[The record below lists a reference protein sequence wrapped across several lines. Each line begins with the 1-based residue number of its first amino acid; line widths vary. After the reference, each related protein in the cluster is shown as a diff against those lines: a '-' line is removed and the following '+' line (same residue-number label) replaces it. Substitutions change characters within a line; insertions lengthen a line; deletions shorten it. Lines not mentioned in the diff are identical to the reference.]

1 MRAIGLQPK
10 QIKPP
15 APMPLSLPHTPP
27 ANLPELALPNP
38 TPAQHPEHDSNI
50 QLASGNDAT
59 PNSVVSAIATSADRQ
74 PSIVKI
80 PAMKVDLPVVQNQT
94 AQDLA
99 TSRSIGA
106 KVRLSAGSFVT
117 SDAVNAGVA
126 SIPGQANS
134 SNIKVTRSGDI
145 TAETPVKLSFNAD
158 QVVALPAFPSPNS
171 PYAKSGIEIPVRV
184 ESVSNAMNALPTAN
198 TPAPSIVPLP
208 TLELPPLTPPA
219 TPPSIPTTTS
229 PSANLPI
236 ENSVN
241 STEALAT
248 DTPSLTPE
256 LSPRDSQQEPT
267 VTEIESVSLDSEMS
281 DESEKD
287 IATQDHTA
295 AQNDTAAQEVIATH
309 EVSAINPS
317 DETQTTPTNSPVP
330 VTNDLSSKVVST
342 PAPVFAPRSPNTV
355 IAAPIMSGVPVSLP
369 SDADAAKLTATSSQN
384 TSGIPVTTGP
394 LVITLGS
401 TQMDAD
407 RAEKM
412 QVESQAMRALQT
424 KGSISKVHIV
434 DGSVCRVVANGNRL
448 FVVGDQPGETLVEV
462 STDNGAK
469 PTYVKVC
476 VVKPW
481 QQANKSSVAVDQ
493 VASIISHL
501 VPDADVE
508 VQPQPDG
515 SLLVK
520 GMVESKEQ
528 AKKIVSSIRKMVLV
542 PVVDALEIQ

>member
-1 MRAIGLQPK
+1 
-10 QIKPP
+10 
-15 APMPLSLPHTPP
+15 MP
-27 ANLPELALPNP
+27 LALPTP
-38 TPAQHPEHDSNI
+38 MPAQLPTQLPEFETAI
-50 QLASGNDAT
+50 QLASGNDAA

-80 PAMKVDLPVVQNQT
+80 PALKVDLPVVQNQT
-94 AQDLA
+94 AQDMA

-106 KVRLSAGSFVT
+106 KVRLSAGSFIT
-117 SDAVNAGVA
+117 SDAVNSGVA
-126 SIPGQANS
+126 SLPGQSNS
-134 SNIKVTRSGDI
+134 ANIKVTRSGDI

-158 QVVALPAFPSPNS
+158 QVVALPAFPSANS

-184 ESVSNAMNALPTAN
+184 ETVTNTINTLPSSNNSI
-198 TPAPSIVPLP
+198 PSIVPLP
-208 TLELPPLTPPA
+208 TLELPTLTPPVSS
-219 TPPSIPTTTS
+219 TPASSQPVSS
-229 PSANLPI
+229 PSEDLPN
-236 ENSVN
+236 EPTVN
-241 STEALAT
+241 TVDELAT
-248 DTPSLTPE
+248 ETPSLTPE
-256 LSPRDSQQEPT
+256 MQQD
-267 VTEIESVSLDSEMS
+267 VTDDEQVTTENESVAQDSDLS
-281 DESEKD
+281 NESENVE
-287 IATQDHTA
+287 TQVT
-295 AQNDTAAQEVIATH
+295 NTNER
-309 EVSAINPS
+309 S
-317 DETQTTPTNSPVP
+317 DETTAAPELPSNITPLPLLAQPVLPTALSGSAEPVPTN
-330 VTNDLSSKVVST
+330 TEDLSSKVGNT
-342 PAPVFAPRSPNTV
+342 PAPIIETLPTKHPLPAPSATTNTV
-355 IAAPIMSGVPVSLP
+355 VAAPIMSGLPSSLP
-369 SDADAAKLTATSSQN
+369 SQAEDANPNQSATQIS
-384 TSGIPVTTGP
+384 SGIPVTTGP

-424 KGSISKVHIV
+424 KGSISKIHIV

-481 QQANKSSVAVDQ
+481 QQASKSSVAVDQ
-493 VASIISHL
+493 LASIVSHL

-508 VQPQPDG
+508 VQPQADG

-520 GMVESKEQ
+520 GMVETKEQ

-542 PVVDALEIQ
+542 PVVDALEIR

>member
-1 MRAIGLQPK
+1 M
-10 QIKPP
+10 
-15 APMPLSLPHTPP
+15 
-27 ANLPELALPNP
+27 
-38 TPAQHPEHDSNI
+38 
-50 QLASGNDAT
+50 
-59 PNSVVSAIATSADRQ
+59 
-74 PSIVKI
+74 
-80 PAMKVDLPVVQNQT
+80 
-94 AQDLA
+94 
-99 TSRSIGA
+99 
-106 KVRLSAGSFVT
+106 
-117 SDAVNAGVA
+117 
-126 SIPGQANS
+126 
-134 SNIKVTRSGDI
+134 
-145 TAETPVKLSFNAD
+145 
-158 QVVALPAFPSPNS
+158 
-171 PYAKSGIEIPVRV
+171 
-184 ESVSNAMNALPTAN
+184 
-198 TPAPSIVPLP
+198 
-208 TLELPPLTPPA
+208 
-219 TPPSIPTTTS
+219 
-229 PSANLPI
+229 
-236 ENSVN
+236 
-241 STEALAT
+241 
-248 DTPSLTPE
+248 
-256 LSPRDSQQEPT
+256 
-267 VTEIESVSLDSEMS
+267 
-281 DESEKD
+281 
-287 IATQDHTA
+287 
-295 AQNDTAAQEVIATH
+295 
-309 EVSAINPS
+309 
-317 DETQTTPTNSPVP
+317 P

-342 PAPVFAPRSPNTV
+342 PAPVLAPRSTNTV
-355 IAAPIMSGVPVSLP
+355 IAAPIMSGVPASLP

-412 QVESQAMRALQT
+412 QVESQAMRAMQT

-515 SLLVK
+515 SLIVK